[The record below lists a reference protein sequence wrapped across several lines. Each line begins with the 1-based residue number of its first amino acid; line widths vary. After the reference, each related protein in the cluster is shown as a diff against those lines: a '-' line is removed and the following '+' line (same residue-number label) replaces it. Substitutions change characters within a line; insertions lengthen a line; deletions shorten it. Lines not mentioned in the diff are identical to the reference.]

1 MTDKW
6 LAGLMIVAALV
17 FSAVDFVYF
26 YRQLPPQVASHFNFQ
41 GNPDGWTSKQA
52 FVGLAVALIL
62 MIGGTFVA
70 IALFIRQV
78 PLSLMNLPNKA
89 YWTTPERAQ
98 ETREY
103 IGQWCL
109 WFGVATLWLLA
120 LVFHKTFVAN
130 LRQPVQ
136 LQGVWGLLLAYLV
149 VAGYLLIRMILR
161 FRLPANTRSAA

>member
-1 MTDKW
+1 
-6 LAGLMIVAALV
+6 MIVAALV
-17 FSAVDFVYF
+17 FSAVDFSYF
-26 YRQLPPQVASHFNFQ
+26 YNRLPPQVASHFNFQ

-52 FVGLAVALIL
+52 FIGLAVALTI

-70 IALFIRQV
+70 IALLIRKV
-78 PLSLMNLPNKA
+78 PLSLMSLPNKA
-89 YWTTPERAQ
+89 YWTAPERAR

-109 WFGVATLWLLA
+109 LFGAATLWLLA

-149 VAGYLLIRMILR
+149 VAGYLLVRMILR
-161 FRLPANTRSAA
+161 FRLPASTRSAA